1 MAPVVEI
8 VRRSHNTL
16 VHMLTLIW
24 TTIATT
30 LGTFVKVLLAL
41 EAFFLLIKKW
51 HFDSKGNA
59 RAAESD
65 FRICEGSR
73 VCG

>member
-16 VHMLTLIW
+16 LHMLTLIW

-41 EAFFLLIKKW
+41 EAYFFADYQVAL
-51 HFDSKGNA
+51 
-59 RAAESD
+59 
-65 FRICEGSR
+65 
-73 VCG
+73 